1 MNGAMRKVLYMNVKR
16 DKPLLSRIFVKFD
29 DPSASNSRKDHRFWR
44 ELNIVSQLLQKQN
57 ISLQVER
64 QNS

>member
-29 DPSASNSRKDHRFWR
+29 DPSASNSRKDHRFCR

-64 QNS
+64 HSS